1 MNIGKAALKAGLSAK
16 AIRYY
21 EQVGLMPQPAR
32 AENGYR
38 HYTEEAVETLRFI
51 HQARRMGFSVN
62 ECRNLVDLYKDKGRA
77 SADVK
82 SMTLAHIAD
91 IDQRIAELQSI
102 RATLA
107 ELAAKCQGDDRPDCP
122 IINDLAQAE

>member
-51 HQARRMGFSVN
+51 HRARRLGFSVN
-62 ECRNLVDLYKDKGRA
+62 ECRGLVALYKDKGRA
-77 SADVK
+77 SSDVK
-82 SMTLAHIAD
+82 TMTLAHIED
-91 IDQRIAELQSI
+91 IDRRIAELKRI

-107 ELAAKCQGDDRPDCP
+107 ELAARCQGDERSDCP
-122 IINDLAQAE
+122 IVNDLAQAE